1 MNAALIAS
9 NFTPVKR
16 VLPEEF
22 LTKWI
27 FKLYHVEP
35 ENDQRK
41 YKEACILELQRLCP
55 DAKRDTIRTQWLRE
69 GGDRPKLLETILDL
83 ADQRYSALEALKHLP
98 NYSEDLGK

>member
-1 MNAALIAS
+1 MYAASIAS
-9 NFTPVKR
+9 KFRPVKR

-22 LTKWI
+22 LMRWI

-55 DAKRDTIRTQWLRE
+55 EAKRDTIRTQWLRD
-69 GGDRPKLLETILDL
+69 GGDRPKLLESILDL
-83 ADQRYSALEALKHLP
+83 ADQRYLVLEALKHLP
-98 NYSEDLGK
+98 NYSEDIK